1 MRKIALL
8 MVSVVCLSSMTNLS
22 NENFSLTDEPI
33 FWDSSVLDCS
43 NQTHASNTP
52 FHVDNQLGKN
62 SNPGTVDCPFES
74 VAKAILE
81 SSDGDEIIVHEGV
94 YHEEVSVDGFQN
106 LTIKSAQGE
115 RVIFDGTQSV
125 VNDLGG
131 SWLLSGDGI
140 HEVDLGVDAW
150 QVFMD

>member
-1 MRKIALL
+1 M
-8 MVSVVCLSSMTNLS
+8 
-22 NENFSLTDEPI
+22 
-33 FWDSSVLDCS
+33 
-43 NQTHASNTP
+43 
-52 FHVDNQLGKN
+52 
-62 SNPGTVDCPFES
+62 
-74 VAKAILE
+74 E

-106 LTIKSAQGE
+106 LTIKSAHGE

-140 HEVDLGVDAW
+140 HEVDLGVDVHLARVDL
-150 QVFMD
+150 QNACARLLSRVGKLDLAIQTTRPQ